1 MLRRQEIRNQVEDI
15 LEYNP
20 SGDPH
25 QKQMKQL
32 EGLGIVSMLMLDE
45 TIDKM
50 IAINKKLDASNK
62 ALAKSNLKLQKLAI
76 GISVI
81 AVIISF
87 VLGVIAIMSS

>member
-1 MLRRQEIRNQVEDI
+1 MLRRQEIRTQVQDI

-50 IAINKKLDASNK
+50 IAINKKLDSSNK
-62 ALAKSNLKLQKLAI
+62 ALAESNLKLQKLAI
-76 GISVI
+76 GISVFAI
-81 AVIISF
+81 VISVI
-87 VLGVIAIMSS
+87 LGVIAIKSN